1 MFEKFFNKKVDE
13 AVERGVEK
21 VKENVKENVDDI
33 MPIALFAVLAGIC
46 VLGCFSGS
54 KPTISNTYYINYYIY
69 GGKK

>member
-21 VKENVKENVDDI
+21 VKENVNDV
-33 MPIALFAVLAGIC
+33 MPIALFAVLSGIC

-54 KPTISNTYYINYYIY
+54 KPTISNIYYINYYIY

>member
-13 AVERGVEK
+13 AVEK
-21 VKENVKENVDDI
+21 VKENVKENVDSI
-33 MPIALFAVLAGIC
+33 IPIALFAVLAGIC